1 MLPPFTTLTT
11 DGEREEKAK
20 SRNPGTFVVVAN
32 LSSFAELPEYRGE
45 FLGNL
50 HQGTTNSEYEGVN
63 IDPTPLD
70 GGMTDEVNDPNVC
83 HVRVS

>member
-50 HQGTTNSEYEGVN
+50 HQGTTNSEYEGV
-63 IDPTPLD
+63 DPTPLD
-70 GGMTDEVNDPNVC
+70 GGMTDEVDDPNVSRAL
-83 HVRVS
+83 VT